1 VIQDEK
7 ETKNSIL
14 AIVTSL
20 PIILGLI
27 TPPSL
32 AVSIV
37 ILTIFIPLSAYY
49 IGLVLMARAKTKKD
63 EKERTKVTFTG
74 Y

>member
-1 VIQDEK
+1 MKK

-14 AIVTSL
+14 ATVTSL

-27 TPPSL
+27 IPLSL

-37 ILTIFIPLSAYY
+37 ILTVFIPLSAYY

>member
-1 VIQDEK
+1 MK
-7 ETKNSIL
+7 KKTKNSIL
-14 AIVTSL
+14 ATVTSL

-27 TPPSL
+27 IPPPL
-32 AVSIV
+32 VVSII
-37 ILTIFIPLSAYY
+37 ILTVFIPLSAYY

-63 EKERTKVTFTG
+63 EKERTKLTFTG

>member
-1 VIQDEK
+1 MK
-7 ETKNSIL
+7 KGTKNSML
-14 AIVTSL
+14 AIITSL
-20 PIILGLI
+20 PIILGFI
-27 TPPSL
+27 ISFPL

-37 ILTIFIPLSAYY
+37 ILTVFIPLSAYY

>member
-1 VIQDEK
+1 MKK